1 MADHVRLSVDEIEYP
16 AVIVDVDVDARNSLS
31 FRVALINLMR
41 HLADPE
47 RYRLIAEKIIL
58 TTWLNGD
65 SELTELDRESARL
78 SLRMAADTGQ
88 LYLKID
94 FRSTN
99 TDVMVSDEYRIH
111 V

>member
-1 MADHVRLSVDEIEYP
+1 MTDHVRLSVDEIEYP

-31 FRVALINLMR
+31 FRIALINTMR

-47 RYRLIAEKIIL
+47 RYRLIADKVTL
-58 TTWLNGD
+58 ATWVNGNA
-65 SELTELDRESARL
+65 ELTEMDPEGAQL
-78 SLRMAADTGQ
+78 SLRMADDTGQ

-94 FRSTN
+94 FRSPD
-99 TDVMVSDEYRIH
+99 TDVVVYDEYRIN

>member
-1 MADHVRLSVDEIEYP
+1 MADHVRLSVDEIECP

-47 RYRLIAEKIIL
+47 RYRLIADKVTL
-58 TTWLNGD
+58 ATWVNGN

-94 FRSTN
+94 FRSPDTN
-99 TDVMVSDEYRIH
+99 VVVSDEYRIN